1 MKVAIMQPY
10 FMPYIGYWQLL
21 YSVDTFV
28 IFDDV
33 HYINKG
39 WINRNNIL
47 VNGSSNLFT
56 ISLKEASQNK
66 LINQIE
72 IADDFSKFLKT
83 IEMNYKKSPYFS
95 DIYPVIQSICDYP
108 NKNLAAFVSYSIQ
121 TIANYL
127 ELPTTILLSSS
138 IQKNTALKAEE
149 KIIDICKQLH
159 ATTYINAIGGK
170 ELYAKQNFEKENIEL
185 HFLKSNSITYSQFK
199 NSFVPW
205 LSIIDV
211 LMFNSKQYILE
222 LLQQFEIE

>member
-1 MKVAIMQPY
+1 MKIAIMQPY

-95 DIYPVIQSICDYP
+95 DVYPVIQSICDYP

-127 ELPTTILLSSS
+127 ELPTTILRSSS
-138 IQKNTALKAEE
+138 IQKKTALKAEE

-185 HFLKSNSITYSQFK
+185 QFLKTNSIIYSQFR

-211 LMFNSKQYILE
+211 LMFNSKQDILE
-222 LLQQFEIE
+222 LLQQFEIQ